1 MGYFKNELKEVRLTN
16 KDYWVKIAL
25 GLTYGEF
32 KQIASVNSEGE
43 INELASADMFLKM
56 GIKEWNLD
64 DDEGN
69 ILPITED
76 NINRLDPADA
86 MLLIEQMGGIVE
98 TEEQKKSSSKEHSP
112 ASAEV
117 S

>member
-1 MGYFKNELKEVRLTN
+1 MGYFKNELKQVTLTN

-32 KQIASVNSEGE
+32 KQLASVNSEGE
-43 INELASADMFLKM
+43 INQLASADLFLEM

-64 DDEGN
+64 DEEGN
-69 ILPITED
+69 VLPINEET
-76 NINRLDPADA
+76 INRLDPADA

-98 TEEQKKSSSKEHSP
+98 NEEQKKSSSKEPSQSLAE
-112 ASAEV
+112 AS
-117 S
+117 